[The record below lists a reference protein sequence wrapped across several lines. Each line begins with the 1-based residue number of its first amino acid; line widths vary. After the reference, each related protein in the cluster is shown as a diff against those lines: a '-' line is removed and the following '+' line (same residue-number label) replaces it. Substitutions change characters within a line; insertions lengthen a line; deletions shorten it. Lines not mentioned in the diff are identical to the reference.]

1 MTYVVIENA
10 GYEGEQEI
18 REFTTFT
25 KAYAFVQ
32 RQYAIDEL
40 ETLHVEIAK
49 RLPDGSLTYEY

>member
-18 REFTTFT
+18 TEFARFGQAYDYVH
-25 KAYAFVQ
+25 KAYAV
-32 RQYAIDEL
+32 DEL